1 MINSLLKQAS
11 RDGASDIH
19 LEAFERKSM
28 VRFRVDGNLR
38 DIVDMRRDLHA
49 ALVSR
54 IKIMA
59 SLDIAEKRMPQDGR
73 ISLRVGGRAI
83 DVRVSTLPTSHG
95 ERVVL
100 RLLEKNYDRLDV
112 RALGMAEDTFS
123 QFDQLIHRPHGIVLV
138 TGPTG
143 SGKTLLAKSVAK
155 FLNVPFVIADATSLT
170 EAGYVGDDVES
181 MISMLLA
188 MADGDIA
195 LAERGIVFID
205 EIDKVA
211 RKGESTS
218 ITRDVSGEGVQQAL
232 LKLVEGTKC
241 RVNAAGNKRKNPNS
255 ETIEIDTKNI
265 LFIAGGAFVGLTDLL
280 RNRLQGSSIG
290 FGAEVKSK
298 DNEIDLRLTTP
309 EDLIKFGMIPEF
321 IGRFTTTVSL
331 EELNKPELIRILTQI
346 KNSFID
352 QYKYIFSLDNIS
364 LEFTA
369 DAIEQ
374 IAENCISFKTGAR
387 GLHSE
392 VERILLPHMFH
403 VSRYREHN
411 INDLLITQEMVLNP
425 MELVLP

>member
-1 MINSLLKQAS
+1 MSDNKLVYCSFCNTHKDLVTKLIVSDNVAICSDCIELCNQLILEESSIIDNIDNEIKKLDAFSIKTHLDKHVIGQDRAKIALSVAISNHYKRINS
-11 RDGASDIH
+11 
-19 LEAFERKSM
+19 EP
-28 VRFRVDGNLR
+28 
-38 DIVDMRRDLHA
+38 
-49 ALVSR
+49 
-54 IKIMA
+54 
-59 SLDIAEKRMPQDGR
+59 PQDLE
-73 ISLRVGGRAI
+73 IAKSN
-83 DVRVSTLPTSHG
+83 
-95 ERVVL
+95 VL
-100 RLLEKNYDRLDV
+100 ML
-112 RALGMAEDTFS
+112 
-123 QFDQLIHRPHGIVLV
+123 
-138 TGPTG
+138 GPTG

-188 MADGDIA
+188 MADGDVE
-195 LAERGIVFID
+195 LAEKGIVFID

-255 ETIEIDTKNI
+255 ETIEVDTKNI
-265 LFIAGGAFVGLTDLL
+265 LFIAGGAFVGLADLL
-280 RNRLQGSSIG
+280 RSRLQGSSIG

-352 QYKYIFSLDNIS
+352 QYKYIFSLDNIN

-374 IAENCISFKTGAR
+374 VAENCISFKTGAR

-411 INDLLITQEMVLNP
+411 IKDLLITQEMVLNP
-425 MELVLP
+425 KEIVLP